1 MKTTMNIDTELNKL
15 QKIRPVDTPPF
26 LLTRIEQRI
35 ASSSRTSVSPKLR
48 FAVFS
53 SLLAL
58 AVINAIVLSSFFEKQ
73 NGSSGIRH
81 LASEMNLSSSND
93 LYE

>member
-15 QKIRPVDTPPF
+15 QTIRPVDTPPF
-26 LLTRIEQRI
+26 LYTRIEQRI
-35 ASSSRTSVSPKLR
+35 ASRTLASRKLR

-58 AVINAIVLSSFFEKQ
+58 AIINMVVISSFFEKK
-73 NGSSGIRH
+73 NGSSGIQN
-81 LASEMNLSSSND
+81 LASEMNLASSND